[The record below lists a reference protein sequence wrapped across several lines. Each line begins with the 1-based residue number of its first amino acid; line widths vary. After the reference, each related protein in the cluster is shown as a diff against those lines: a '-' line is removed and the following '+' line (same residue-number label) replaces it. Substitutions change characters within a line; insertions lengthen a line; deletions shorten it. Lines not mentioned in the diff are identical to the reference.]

1 MFFNNYEL
9 FIKYICDKSNEKEI
23 YIWGV
28 SVYGNYLGRL
38 LNEKNIKWSGYFD
51 NYSVDINKQYNGKNV
66 YSGKNICCNDNVM
79 YILSMR
85 SYEAVYKQLKLAGIK
100 DEQIIAI
107 SDVSI
112 FSMIEDE
119 VINVSQYSKKIK
131 KFQDIHNGE
140 RCFIIGN
147 GPSLKID
154 DLQRL
159 KNEHTFACNLI
170 FQCFDKTEWRPEY
183 YFFLESN
190 STTFESRELVKNLMN
205 NCSAAFVRGGGS
217 LYKYRDDKDLDDL
230 YYMKMKLPEN
240 IESISF
246 SDDCSLEVYSGT
258 TTTYAMIQ
266 MAAYM
271 GFKKI
276 YLIGI
281 DHTFSKI
288 IDKNGNVHDG
298 VISKGEEHAAFL
310 GSYNLPN
317 GSEVYKAENAYC
329 AARKYCEM
337 NNIEIYNA
345 TRGGMLEIFERTD
358 FDSLFEK

>member
-1 MFFNNYEL
+1 MFFDNYEL
-9 FIKYICDKSNEKEI
+9 LIKYICDKSNEKEI

-28 SVYGNYLGRL
+28 SVYGNYLGIL
-38 LNEKNIKWSGYFD
+38 LNEKKIKWSGYFD

-66 YSGKNICCNDNVM
+66 YSGKNICCNDNAM

-100 DEQIIAI
+100 DEQIIVI

-119 VINVSQYSKKIK
+119 VINVSQYSKKIR
-131 KFQDIHNGE
+131 KFQNIHNGE

-205 NCSAAFVRGGGS
+205 NCRAAFVRGGGS
-217 LYKYRDDKDLDDL
+217 LYKYRDDKDLDNL

-240 IESISF
+240 IDSISF
-246 SDDCSLEVYSGT
+246 SGDCSLEVYSGT

-298 VISKGEEHAAFL
+298 VVSKGEEHAAFL
-310 GSYNLPN
+310 GNYNLPN